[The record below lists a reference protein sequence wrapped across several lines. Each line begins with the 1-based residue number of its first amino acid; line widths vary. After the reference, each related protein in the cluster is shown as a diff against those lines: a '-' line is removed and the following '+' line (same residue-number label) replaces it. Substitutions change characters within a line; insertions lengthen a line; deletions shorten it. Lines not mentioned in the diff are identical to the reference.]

1 MAKVQ
6 AYVSDEIVY
15 KINKIVE
22 RRRAE
27 GAKSTDVSF
36 SSISTMLLEL
46 GLRVHEAQMERKE
59 SAFNQ
64 AEFNKVLL
72 ECAVKTQSTVAK
84 ILDLVENATSKKAET
99 ENFITRFAK
108 YYQSDFSLLIIYP
121 FKLVFNWLK
130 KSSIFS
136 GVSLY
141 HLKSSPFFL

>member
-15 KINKIVE
+15 KINEIVE

-46 GLRVHEAQMERKE
+46 GLRVYEAQMERKE

-84 ILDLVENATSKKAET
+84 ILGIESLSPHVSGNPKFEYANMVEDIREKVSSEM
-99 ENFITRFAK
+99 ERF
-108 YYQSDFSLLIIYP
+108 FP
-121 FKLVFNWLK
+121 E
-130 KSSIFS
+130 
-136 GVSLY
+136 
-141 HLKSSPFFL
+141 

>member
-46 GLRVHEAQMERKE
+46 GLRVYEAQMERKE

-84 ILDLVENATSKKAET
+84 ILGIESLSPHVSGNPKFEYANMVEDIRDKVTSEMERFFP
-99 ENFITRFAK
+99 EN
-108 YYQSDFSLLIIYP
+108 DEE
-121 FKLVFNWLK
+121 
-130 KSSIFS
+130 
-136 GVSLY
+136 
-141 HLKSSPFFL
+141 

>member
-64 AEFNKVLL
+64 TEFNKLLL
-72 ECAVKTQSTVAK
+72 ECVVKTQSSVAK
-84 ILDLVENATSKKAET
+84 ILGIESLSPHVSGNPKFEYANMVEDIRDKVSSEMERFFP
-99 ENFITRFAK
+99 EN
-108 YYQSDFSLLIIYP
+108 DEE
-121 FKLVFNWLK
+121 
-130 KSSIFS
+130 
-136 GVSLY
+136 
-141 HLKSSPFFL
+141 

>member
-27 GAKSTDVSF
+27 GAESTDVSF

-46 GLRVHEAQMERKE
+46 GLRVYETQMERKE

-64 AEFNKVLL
+64 TEFNKLLL
-72 ECAVKTQSTVAK
+72 ECVVKTQSSVAK
-84 ILDLVENATSKKAET
+84 ILGIESLSPHVSGNPKFEYANMVEDIREKVSSEMERFFP
-99 ENFITRFAK
+99 EN
-108 YYQSDFSLLIIYP
+108 DE
-121 FKLVFNWLK
+121 
-130 KSSIFS
+130 
-136 GVSLY
+136 G
-141 HLKSSPFFL
+141 

>member
-46 GLRVHEAQMERKE
+46 GLRVYEAQMERKE

-84 ILDLVENATSKKAET
+84 ILGIESLSHHVSGNPKFEYANMVEDIRDKVSSEMERFFP
-99 ENFITRFAK
+99 EN
-108 YYQSDFSLLIIYP
+108 DEE
-121 FKLVFNWLK
+121 
-130 KSSIFS
+130 
-136 GVSLY
+136 
-141 HLKSSPFFL
+141 

>member
-84 ILDLVENATSKKAET
+84 ILGIESLSPHVSWNPKFEYANMVEDIRDKVSSEMERFFP
-99 ENFITRFAK
+99 EN
-108 YYQSDFSLLIIYP
+108 DEE
-121 FKLVFNWLK
+121 
-130 KSSIFS
+130 
-136 GVSLY
+136 
-141 HLKSSPFFL
+141 

>member
-46 GLRVHEAQMERKE
+46 GLRVYETQMERKE

-64 AEFNKVLL
+64 TEFNKLLL
-72 ECAVKTQSTVAK
+72 ECVVKTQSSVAK
-84 ILDLVENATSKKAET
+84 ILGNESLSPHVSGNPKFEYANMVEDIREKVSSEMERFFP
-99 ENFITRFAK
+99 EN
-108 YYQSDFSLLIIYP
+108 DE
-121 FKLVFNWLK
+121 
-130 KSSIFS
+130 
-136 GVSLY
+136 G
-141 HLKSSPFFL
+141 

>member
-6 AYVSDEIVY
+6 AYVSDELVY

-84 ILDLVENATSKKAET
+84 ILGIESLSPHVSGNPKFEYANMVEDIRDKVSSEMERFFP
-99 ENFITRFAK
+99 EN
-108 YYQSDFSLLIIYP
+108 DEE
-121 FKLVFNWLK
+121 
-130 KSSIFS
+130 
-136 GVSLY
+136 
-141 HLKSSPFFL
+141 

>member
-46 GLRVHEAQMERKE
+46 GLRVYETQMERKE

-64 AEFNKVLL
+64 TEFNKLLL
-72 ECAVKTQSTVAK
+72 ECVVKTQSSVAK
-84 ILDLVENATSKKAET
+84 ILGIESLSPHVSGNPKFEYASMVDDIREKVSVEMD
-99 ENFITRFAK
+99 RFFPK
-108 YYQSDFSLLIIYP
+108 NDDE
-121 FKLVFNWLK
+121 
-130 KSSIFS
+130 
-136 GVSLY
+136 
-141 HLKSSPFFL
+141 

>member
-15 KINKIVE
+15 KINEIVE

-46 GLRVHEAQMERKE
+46 GLRVYEAQMERKE

-84 ILDLVENATSKKAET
+84 ILGIESLSPHVSGNPKFEYANMGEDSREKVSSEMERFFPENDEDEKR
-99 ENFITRFAK
+99 I
-108 YYQSDFSLLIIYP
+108 
-121 FKLVFNWLK
+121 
-130 KSSIFS
+130 KS
-136 GVSLY
+136 
-141 HLKSSPFFL
+141 

>member
-15 KINKIVE
+15 KINKIVD

-46 GLRVHEAQMERKE
+46 GLRVYEAQMERKE

-84 ILDLVENATSKKAET
+84 ILGIESLSPHVSGNPKFEYANMVEDIRDKVSSEMERFFP
-99 ENFITRFAK
+99 EN
-108 YYQSDFSLLIIYP
+108 DEE
-121 FKLVFNWLK
+121 
-130 KSSIFS
+130 
-136 GVSLY
+136 
-141 HLKSSPFFL
+141 

>member
-46 GLRVHEAQMERKE
+46 GLRVYEAQMERKE

-84 ILDLVENATSKKAET
+84 ILGIESLSPHVSGNPKFEYANMVEDIRDKVSSEMERFFP
-99 ENFITRFAK
+99 EN
-108 YYQSDFSLLIIYP
+108 DE
-121 FKLVFNWLK
+121 
-130 KSSIFS
+130 
-136 GVSLY
+136 G
-141 HLKSSPFFL
+141 

>member
-46 GLRVHEAQMERKE
+46 GFVYMRLRWSVKSQR
-59 SAFNQ
+59 SIRLSL
-64 AEFNKVLL
+64 NKVLL

-84 ILDLVENATSKKAET
+84 ILGIESLSLMFPGIQSLNMRIWSKISGIRCHLRWRGSFQKMMRNKKELKVDLLQ
-99 ENFITRFAK
+99 ITGF
-108 YYQSDFSLLIIYP
+108 
-121 FKLVFNWLK
+121 
-130 KSSIFS
+130 
-136 GVSLY
+136 
-141 HLKSSPFFL
+141 

>member
-84 ILDLVENATSKKAET
+84 ILGLESLSPHVSGNPKFEYANMVEDIRDKVSSEMERFFP
-99 ENFITRFAK
+99 EN
-108 YYQSDFSLLIIYP
+108 DEE
-121 FKLVFNWLK
+121 
-130 KSSIFS
+130 
-136 GVSLY
+136 
-141 HLKSSPFFL
+141 

>member
-1 MAKVQ
+1 MARVQ

-46 GLRVHEAQMERKE
+46 GLRVYEAQMERKE

-84 ILDLVENATSKKAET
+84 ILGIESLSPHVSGNPKFEYANMVEDIRDKVSSEMERFFP
-99 ENFITRFAK
+99 EN
-108 YYQSDFSLLIIYP
+108 DEE
-121 FKLVFNWLK
+121 
-130 KSSIFS
+130 
-136 GVSLY
+136 
-141 HLKSSPFFL
+141 

>member
-64 AEFNKVLL
+64 TEFNKLLL
-72 ECAVKTQSTVAK
+72 ECVVKTQSTVAK
-84 ILDLVENATSKKAET
+84 ILGIESLSPHVSGNPKFEYASMVDDIREKVSVEMD
-99 ENFITRFAK
+99 RFFPK
-108 YYQSDFSLLIIYP
+108 NDDE
-121 FKLVFNWLK
+121 
-130 KSSIFS
+130 
-136 GVSLY
+136 
-141 HLKSSPFFL
+141 

>member
-15 KINKIVE
+15 KINEIVE

-46 GLRVHEAQMERKE
+46 GLRVYEAQMERKE

-64 AEFNKVLL
+64 TEFNKVLL
-72 ECAVKTQSTVAK
+72 ECVVKTQSSVAK
-84 ILDLVENATSKKAET
+84 ILGIESLSPHVSGNPKFEYANMVEDIREKVSVEM
-99 ENFITRFAK
+99 ERFFPK
-108 YYQSDFSLLIIYP
+108 NDDE
-121 FKLVFNWLK
+121 
-130 KSSIFS
+130 
-136 GVSLY
+136 
-141 HLKSSPFFL
+141 

>member
-1 MAKVQ
+1 MAKVK

-46 GLRVHEAQMERKE
+46 GLRVYEAQMERKE

-84 ILDLVENATSKKAET
+84 ILGIESLSPHVSGNPKFEYANMVEDIRDKVSSEMERFFP
-99 ENFITRFAK
+99 EN
-108 YYQSDFSLLIIYP
+108 DEE
-121 FKLVFNWLK
+121 
-130 KSSIFS
+130 
-136 GVSLY
+136 
-141 HLKSSPFFL
+141 

>member
-84 ILDLVENATSKKAET
+84 IFGIESLSPHVSGNPKFEYANMVEDIRDKVSSEMERFFP
-99 ENFITRFAK
+99 EN
-108 YYQSDFSLLIIYP
+108 DEE
-121 FKLVFNWLK
+121 
-130 KSSIFS
+130 
-136 GVSLY
+136 
-141 HLKSSPFFL
+141 

>member
-46 GLRVHEAQMERKE
+46 GLRVYEAQMERKE

-64 AEFNKVLL
+64 TEFNKLLL
-72 ECAVKTQSTVAK
+72 ECVVKTQSSVAK
-84 ILDLVENATSKKAET
+84 ILGIESLSPHVSGNPKFEYASMVDDIREKVSVEMD
-99 ENFITRFAK
+99 RFFPK
-108 YYQSDFSLLIIYP
+108 NDDE
-121 FKLVFNWLK
+121 
-130 KSSIFS
+130 
-136 GVSLY
+136 
-141 HLKSSPFFL
+141 

>member
-15 KINKIVE
+15 KINEIVE

-46 GLRVHEAQMERKE
+46 GLRVYEAQMERKE

-84 ILDLVENATSKKAET
+84 ILGIESLSPHVSGNPKFEYANMVEDIREKVSTDMERFFPENEKNKKR
-99 ENFITRFAK
+99 I
-108 YYQSDFSLLIIYP
+108 
-121 FKLVFNWLK
+121 
-130 KSSIFS
+130 KS
-136 GVSLY
+136 
-141 HLKSSPFFL
+141 